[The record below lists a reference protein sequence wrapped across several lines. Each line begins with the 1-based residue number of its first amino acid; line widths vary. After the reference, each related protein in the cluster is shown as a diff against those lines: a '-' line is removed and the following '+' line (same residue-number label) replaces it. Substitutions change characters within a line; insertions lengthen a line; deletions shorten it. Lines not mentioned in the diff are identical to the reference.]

1 MKESLWQYWL
11 LTFKCQ
17 MNFLLKKNPLSTLCQ
32 VIGKWTVWQLTNDI
46 DRVPCSS
53 LAPDCRHWCRAK
65 PSSSEGLYG
74 GRPTFFARQSTLFID
89 LWFFMAACHT
99 TLRSITQYCLDKQTS
114 DRHPSWLN
122 HPVYILTSDH
132 LIERVSFPS
141 LTFLAGGHRHKR
153 PRAASSLHSGEV
165 ACSVKNWIMY
175 ITTNIV

>member
-1 MKESLWQYWL
+1 MCSEQFHFILVSFSSEAPFGFVQLAPYREGVKVSGNNQGPKDPMKESLWQYWL

-99 TLRSITQYCLDKQTS
+99 TLVKSLD
-114 DRHPSWLN
+114 
-122 HPVYILTSDH
+122 
-132 LIERVSFPS
+132 PS
-141 LTFLAGGHRHKR
+141 LGIALTNKHQPGIHPGL
-153 PRAASSLHSGEV
+153 
-165 ACSVKNWIMY
+165 
-175 ITTNIV
+175 TTLFAFWPVTTI